1 VFDNNSDWAHL
12 AYLYGGGR
20 ECTENEVNGVVYRQR
35 QSLTAE
41 PGQRLGSLEL
51 DADDEAAHLT
61 TVNGY
66 VGPGLNLARFS
77 ELNAVQLI
85 ATTPMDDGTARLW
98 QCARRGR

>member
-1 VFDNNSDWAHL
+1 VAGANV
-12 AYLYGGGR
+12 R
-20 ECTENEVNGVVYRQR
+20 ERSQRRGVSATTEPD
-35 QSLTAE
+35 AE